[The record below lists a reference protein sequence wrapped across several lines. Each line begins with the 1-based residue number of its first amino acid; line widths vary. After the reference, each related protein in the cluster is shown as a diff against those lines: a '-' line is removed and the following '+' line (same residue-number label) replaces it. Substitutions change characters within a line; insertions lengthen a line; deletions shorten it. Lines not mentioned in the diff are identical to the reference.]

1 VWNGFRA
8 EDRSKGRAVYM
19 EYIIVVEVVGVEE
32 PGKGKQAEAEGS

>member
-19 EYIIVVEVVGVEE
+19 EYIIVVGVEE